1 MDPYK
6 EFVKLMLPVE
16 VRESFELVKV
26 DIATYPSDTK
36 TDELGEM
43 HIYLDEDNRTPD
55 NRTDLTPNGFFPA
68 IKISDY
74 PIRGHKVTLHIRRRR
89 WTAAEGHNI
98 STDWDN
104 LVQEPSRLSPDFV
117 TFLKAIRRE
126 LSTDSTLLREVLLHK
141 R

>member
-26 DIATYPSDTK
+26 DITTYPSDTK

-68 IKISDY
+68 IKQMLQSFSFM
-74 PIRGHKVTLHIRRRR
+74 GK
-89 WTAAEGHNI
+89 EF
-98 STDWDN
+98 
-104 LVQEPSRLSPDFV
+104 PDFHFQIH
-117 TFLKAIRRE
+117 TFLLKCRLAGFPSSRFYRHSLWFLE
-126 LSTDSTLLREVLLHK
+126 SASR
-141 R
+141 

>member
-16 VRESFELVKV
+16 ARESFELVKV
-26 DIATYPSDTK
+26 DITTYPSDTK

-55 NRTDLTPNGFFPA
+55 NRRDLTPNGFFPA
-68 IKISDY
+68 IKINDY

-89 WTAAEGHNI
+89 WTAPEGYNI
-98 STDWDN
+98 DWDN
-104 LVQEPSRLSPDFV
+104 IVQEHSRLSPDFI

-126 LSTDSTLLREVLLHK
+126 LSTDSTFLREFLLHK

>member
-1 MDPYK
+1 M
-6 EFVKLMLPVE
+6 
-16 VRESFELVKV
+16 KV
-26 DIATYPSDTK
+26 DVTTYPSDTK

-43 HIYLDEDNRTPD
+43 HIYLDEDNRTPE

-68 IKISDY
+68 IKINDY

-89 WTAAEGHNI
+89 WTDPEGHNI
-98 STDWDN
+98 STDCDN
-104 LVQEPSRLSPDFV
+104 IVQEHSRLSPDFV